1 MTNEKQYDIIIIV
14 NKKGSK
20 NMTTKTTQISFKEEE
35 AMLVKDLKKF
45 APTEELLI
53 WMKQDCCE
61 PLYFQY
67 SLERIENE
75 DLKKDIDYLEIEQI
89 SIGRNIPDK
98 LFCYFLNVEVKYD
111 KEFYQKYKK
120 YFRHNFIYKNDLE
133 PDYISIKDK
142 E

>member
-1 MTNEKQYDIIIIV
+1 
-14 NKKGSK
+14 
-20 NMTTKTTQISFKEEE
+20 MTTKTTQISFKEEV
-35 AMLVKDLKKF
+35 MLVKDLKKF
-45 APTEELLI
+45 APKEELLI

-75 DLKKDIDYLEIEQI
+75 DLKKDINYLEIEQI

-98 LFCYFLNVEVKYD
+98 LFCYFLNAEVKYN

-133 PDYISIKDK
+133 PNYVSIKDK

>member
-1 MTNEKQYDIIIIV
+1 
-14 NKKGSK
+14 
-20 NMTTKTTQISFKEEE
+20 MTTKTTQISFKEEE
-35 AMLVKDLKKF
+35 VMLVKDLKNFVPK
-45 APTEELLI
+45 EELLI

-67 SLERIENE
+67 SLKRIENE

-89 SIGRNIPDK
+89 FIGRNIPDK
-98 LFCYFLNVEVKYD
+98 LFCYFLNIEVKYN

-120 YFRHNFIYKNDLE
+120 YFRCNLIYKNDLE
-133 PDYISIKDK
+133 PSYVSIKDK